1 MYRKL
6 LALFRRCIEKYNLI
20 SENDKIAIGL
30 SGGKDS
36 LLLLTLFAKL
46 KIFYPVKFDIVAISV
61 DLFSGKSDM
70 SKLTEYC
77 NSLGV
82 EHVKVD
88 SNIYEIV
95 FEERKEKNP
104 CSLCAKLR
112 RGILNTKAKEL
123 GCNKV
128 ALGHTKDDLVET
140 FFLSMFYEGRLS
152 TFAPYSY
159 LSKIGLTIIR
169 PMIFIDE
176 QETINKSKDLPV
188 FFNCCPANH
197 KTQRE
202 YMKNL
207 IKKIQSDIPI
217 SFERVFRAITS
228 PESYNLFDKY
238 EKSDKKGD
246 KD

>member
-1 MYRKL
+1 MYPKL
-6 LALFRRCIEKYNLI
+6 LGLFRRCIEKYDLI
-20 SENDKIAIGL
+20 NDNDKIAIGL

-36 LLLLTLFAKL
+36 LVLLTLFANL
-46 KIFYPVKFDIVAISV
+46 KIFYPKKFDIVAISV

-82 EHVKVD
+82 EHVIVK
-88 SNIYEIV
+88 SNIYEVV

-112 RGILNTKAKEL
+112 RGILNSKAKEL

-128 ALGHTKDDLVET
+128 ALGHTKDDLIET
-140 FFLSMFYEGRLS
+140 FFLSLFYEGRLS
-152 TFAPYSY
+152 TFAPRTY
-159 LSKIGLTIIR
+159 LSKIDITIIR

-176 QETINKSKDLPV
+176 DATTNKAKDLPV

-207 IKKIQSDIPI
+207 IKQIQKDIPI
-217 SFERVFRAITS
+217 STDRIFRAIIS
-228 PESYNLFDKY
+228 PESYNLYDKY
-238 EKSDKKGD
+238 TNLNKKSDN
-246 KD
+246 

>member
-1 MYRKL
+1 MYQKL
-6 LALFRRCIEKYNLI
+6 LGLFRKCIEKYNLI

-36 LLLLTLFAKL
+36 LVLLTLFAKL
-46 KIFYPVKFDIVAISV
+46 KRFYPIKFDIVAVSV

-82 EHVKVD
+82 EHIIVK

-95 FEERKEKNP
+95 FEDRKEKNP

-112 RGILNTKAKEL
+112 RGILNSKAKEL

-128 ALGHTKDDLVET
+128 ALGHTKNDLVET
-140 FFLSMFYEGRLS
+140 FFLSLFYEGRLS

-159 LSKIGLTIIR
+159 LSNVGITIIR
-169 PMIFIDE
+169 PMLFIDE
-176 QETINKSKDLPV
+176 EATINKSKDLPV

-207 IKKIQSDIPI
+207 ISQIRKEIPI
-217 SFERVFRAITS
+217 SFDRIFRAIIS
-228 PESYNLFDKY
+228 PESYNLYDKY
-238 EKSDKKGD
+238 SFLNKKD
-246 KD
+246 EN

>member
-1 MYRKL
+1 MYQKL
-6 LALFRRCIEKYNLI
+6 LGQFRRCIEKYDLI
-20 SENDKIAIGL
+20 EDNDKIAVGL

-36 LLLLTLFAKL
+36 LVLLTLFAKL
-46 KIFYPVKFDIVAISV
+46 KRFYPKHFDIIAISV
-61 DLFSGKSDM
+61 DLFAGKSDM

-77 NSLGV
+77 NSLNI
-82 EHVKVD
+82 EHVIVK

-95 FEERKEKNP
+95 FEDRKEKNP

-128 ALGHTKDDLVET
+128 ALGHTKNDLVET
-140 FFLSMFYEGRLS
+140 FFLSLFYEGRLS

-159 LSKIGLTIIR
+159 LSNVGLTVIR

-176 QETINKSKDLPV
+176 NETINKSKDLPV

-207 IKKIQSDIPI
+207 VKKLQADIPI
-217 SFERVFRAITS
+217 SFDRIFRAITS
-228 PESYNLFDKY
+228 PESYNLYDKY
-238 EKSDKKGD
+238 TKLNKKD
-246 KD
+246 EN